1 MCTNT
6 QLYYAGIDASQ
17 LGPVGLKTALHDLID
32 GHTVLSYTPEVW
44 TALTMLDRSPTD
56 SSRVRLLYSDHT
68 HHATDNRGQMSTWNR
83 EHAWPRSYGVSDSGP
98 DNTDVHHIFASDS
111 NVNSARGNKYFDNC
125 PSPACTSPAHPE
137 AAADTATDSDR
148 WQPPAS
154 RRGDIARALFYMS
167 VRYDG
172 SDAGTTDLELAEVA
186 DAAEYPSQSIARQ
199 RSPPR

>member
-83 EHAWPRSYGVSDSGP
+83 EHAWPQSYGVSDSGP
-98 DNTDVHHIFASDS
+98 DNADVHHIFASDYRPRS
-111 NVNSARGNKYFDNC
+111 SSTRSSPICTSAATSSPARYRPSSSSTRSSPCC
-125 PSPACTSPAHPE
+125 PSAAIRSPAPSLPRWAASRSSPICTSSTISS
-137 AAADTATDSDR
+137 AAR
-148 WQPPAS
+148 FPPS
-154 RRGDIARALFYMS
+154 S
-167 VRYDG
+167 
-172 SDAGTTDLELAEVA
+172 T
-186 DAAEYPSQSIARQ
+186 
-199 RSPPR
+199 